1 MEAEALVSCTGQT
14 VDVCISDAQAL
25 SMGDKGSSNSPSR
38 GDNLVIDRANINAHQ
53 RSHSLAILIEPY

>member
-14 VDVCISDAQAL
+14 VVDVCISDAQAL
-25 SMGDKGSSNSPSR
+25 SMGDKGSSNSPSM

-53 RSHSLAILIEPY
+53 RSNSLTILIQP